1 MNEEKS
7 TFPLLWE
14 NYFGVV
20 LIEHGNFLIKELKIT
35 YFVSYAI

>member
-1 MNEEKS
+1 MNEEKR

-14 NYFGVV
+14 NYFRVV
-20 LIEHGNFLIKELKIT
+20 LIEHGSFLVKELKIT